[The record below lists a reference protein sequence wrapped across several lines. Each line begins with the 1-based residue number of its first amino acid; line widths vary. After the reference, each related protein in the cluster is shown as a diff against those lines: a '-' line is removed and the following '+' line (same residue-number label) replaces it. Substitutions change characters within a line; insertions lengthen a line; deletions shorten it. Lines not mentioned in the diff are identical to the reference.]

1 MTVQSCARQL
11 NILTYGQTTALVVYS
26 VLKSKLIADWS
37 VEYINPDM
45 TPYRMSFD
53 VRVWLKKIRKIKQT
67 SNFD

>member
-11 NILTYGQTTALVVYS
+11 NIFTYDQTTALVVYS

-53 VRVWLKKIRKIKQT
+53 VSVWLKKIRKIKQT